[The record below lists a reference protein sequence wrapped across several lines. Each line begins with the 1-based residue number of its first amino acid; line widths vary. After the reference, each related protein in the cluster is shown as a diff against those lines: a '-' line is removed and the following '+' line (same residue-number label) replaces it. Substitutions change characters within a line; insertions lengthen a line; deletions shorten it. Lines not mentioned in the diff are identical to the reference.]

1 MPNAVLTEEEKA
13 RIRYH
18 LGYPQ
23 TDPVASIQL
32 GVPRA
37 SQPMFLVEG
46 QMNRIPEAVIA
57 LVRRCMAYCDATDQ
71 RILECQE
78 RMAAKSVGEI
88 DLNEA
93 EADML
98 RKEYRYWVQR
108 LADIIGAPI
117 NPFAAAFTAGASPLN
132 VPVIH

>member
-37 SQPMFLVEG
+37 SQPAFLMEG
-46 QMNRIPEAVIA
+46 QMNRIPDTVVA
-57 LVRRCMAYCDATDQ
+57 LVRRVVANCDATDQ

-78 RMAAKSVGEI
+78 RMAAESVGEI
-88 DLNEA
+88 KMNGTEP
-93 EADML
+93 DML

-108 LADIIGAPI
+108 LADILGAPV